1 MYLLKIQNT
10 ITEDNPVTTFVNV
23 DEIASFRYKKEVDST
38 LIVLKNSKTLA
49 VAGDKTLDLSRKLAR
64 LDGNVLALE

>member
-38 LIVLKNSKTLA
+38 LIVLKNRETLA
-49 VAGDKTLDLSRKLAR
+49 VTGDKTFDLSRKLAR
-64 LDGNVLALE
+64 LDGNVLTLE

>member
-38 LIVLKNSKTLA
+38 LIVLKNGETLA
-49 VAGDKTLDLSRKLAR
+49 VTGDKTLDLSRKLAR
-64 LDGNVLALE
+64 LDGNVLTLE